1 MDKKVSFAFVFFLHK
16 KHCLSLA
23 KVDGGEM
30 TVIYGE
36 GRGKRHKDIE
46 ITYYK
51 DKGKSIAGFG
61 QHFVVYVVLA
71 YSWE

>member
-36 GRGKRHKDIE
+36 GRGEKAQRHRDN
-46 ITYYK
+46 
-51 DKGKSIAGFG
+51 
-61 QHFVVYVVLA
+61 VVQR
-71 YSWE
+71 